1 MASENNSP
9 LAEKKKHRAKVTQ
22 DRSRTTRRLIVKSA
36 LHFWTERGFNTGF
49 EETTV
54 DEIAEYAK
62 ISRATVYYYFPK
74 KEDILREL
82 GWVTAEEIYECAIR
96 SLMTRRSVDEVI
108 DEIMYLMGTKV
119 SKSPRAAVNRMMQL
133 QRFEHDYDR
142 DSTAG
147 GLSKALS
154 VVLAHAREVGEIPDT
169 ANPRELAE
177 ILASIATGA
186 MQKWTMVNDIDL
198 IAALR
203 RAGAF
208 VLAGARA
215 TPQGYLPVANEKV
228 A

>member
-1 MASENNSP
+1 MPSENELP
-9 LAEKKKHRAKVTQ
+9 PVEKKKHRAKVTQ

-36 LHFWTERGFNTGF
+36 LHFWTERGFNAGF

-96 SLMTRRSVDEVI
+96 SLMTSQTVDEVI
-108 DEIMYLMGTKV
+108 DEIMRLMGTKV
-119 SKSPRAAVNRMMQL
+119 SKSPKAAVNRMMQL
-133 QRFEHDYDR
+133 QRFERDYDR

-154 VVLAHAREVGEIPDT
+154 VVLAHAREVGEIPESS
-169 ANPRELAE
+169 NPRELAE
-177 ILASIATGA
+177 ILASIATGV
-186 MQKWTMVNDIDL
+186 MQKWTMVNDVDL
-198 IAALR
+198 IAGLR
-203 RAGAF
+203 RVGSF

-215 TPQGYLPVANEKV
+215 SPQGYLPAVNEKV